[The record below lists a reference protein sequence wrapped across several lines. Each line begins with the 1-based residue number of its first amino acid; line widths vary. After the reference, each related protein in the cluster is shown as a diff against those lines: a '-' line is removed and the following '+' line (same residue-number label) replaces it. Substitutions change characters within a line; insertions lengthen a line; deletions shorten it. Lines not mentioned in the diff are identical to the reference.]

1 MRFSGNDNE
10 MCFFSGGELFK
21 EPYKLLYTKK
31 KRHRGGVSSLGSLR
45 SHLAPPCKQTLLPTT
60 ARFSLTL
67 LMTVVS
73 VLALLK
79 RVSIIIMGLDVK
91 IHWLVMGRKHFHF
104 IFFPPNFFLLLLTL
118 LNCFRLMEKR
128 KKISLTNKNDPP
140 AR

>member
-1 MRFSGNDNE
+1 MFFREGNYLKNHIN
-10 MCFFSGGELFK
+10 CCIQKK
-21 EPYKLLYTKK
+21 E
-31 KRHRGGVSSLGSLR
+31 RHRGGVSSLGSLR

-91 IHWLVMGRKHFHF
+91 IHWLVMGREHFHF
-104 IFFPPNFFLLLLTL
+104 IFFHPNFFLLLLTL

-128 KKISLTNKNDPP
+128 KKNFSNQ
-140 AR
+140 